1 MEQPWAFFGMA
12 AFTVLMAAID
22 STIVAVALPT
32 LVREL
37 DTTLVWAA
45 WTMTAYAL
53 AQTVML
59 PLAGKLA
66 EQFGQMRVFVS
77 SVLLFTVGSALC
89 AAAPNIYAL
98 IACRILQ
105 AIGGGGFFPS
115 ATGIVAHLFPRTRSR
130 MIGLFASI
138 FPIGGILGP
147 NLGGFVIEHFGWR
160 LTFLISVPIGIVVVA
175 LLARQALAPP
185 PQRLHLRQRSGD
197 RSTGSGRP
205 SSPRRS

>member
-1 MEQPWAFFGMA
+1 MEQPWAFFAMA

-160 LTFLISVPIGIVVVA
+160 LTFLISVPIGIVVVG
-175 LLARQALAPP
+175 LLARQLAA
-185 PQRLHLRQRSGD
+185 
-197 RSTGSGRP
+197 
-205 SSPRRS
+205 RR